1 MKHRVVIALGSNYL
15 PVAHIEWASGLL
27 ASLIENCQFSRRL
40 WTQDIKGSGVWYQ
53 NRIAYGFTDI
63 PVNQLQTQLKEIEIE
78 SGRTKERITI
88 DFDLML
94 YDHQRFHEK
103 DWQRPYFTVLFD
115 ELPQIAE

>member
-1 MKHRVVIALGSNYL
+1 
-15 PVAHIEWASGLL
+15 
-27 ASLIENCQFSRRL
+27 
-40 WTQDIKGSGVWYQ
+40 
-53 NRIAYGFTDI
+53 
-63 PVNQLQTQLKEIEIE
+63 LQTQLKEIEIE

-88 DFDLML
+88 DLDLML